1 MNILLMHQKKIYV
14 FCAGKTKL
22 FDIDEMKEEDDEKK
36 KKRSHYLLAHP
47 LDFSKWS
54 QICNEGSKIK

>member
-47 LDFSKWS
+47 LDFSK
-54 QICNEGSKIK
+54 IK